1 MPIKIAGSNNNIS
14 EIGKQPIRKPAVS
27 GEVKFGDELKNVS
40 TAKHRDT
47 LVELTKGIFEQGE
60 IVAQRCDIK
69 EFKKY
74 KELLSEFF
82 REVTDSEYEFRKD
95 ATFDSR
101 GRKRLYANIKRV
113 NTDMEK
119 LATELLKT
127 QQNQV
132 EVLAM
137 VEDIRG
143 IILDILA

>member
-14 EIGKQPIRKPAVS
+14 DIGKQPIRKTTV
-27 GEVKFGDELKNVS
+27 GNELKFGDELKNVS
-40 TAKHRDT
+40 TVKHRDT

-60 IVAQRCDIK
+60 VVAQRCDIK

-82 REVTDSEYEFRKD
+82 KEVTDSEYEFRKD
-95 ATFDSR
+95 ANFDSR

-143 IILDILA
+143 IIIDILA